1 MDKKKTIHIFDTT
14 LRDGSQAEK
23 INFTVED
30 KLLLAQRFD
39 EFGVDYIEGGWPGSN
54 PKDIEFFKRA
64 KKIRWKHAKITA
76 FGSTRYH
83 KFKPKDDPNLKALVE
98 AETPACVIF
107 GKTWDLHVT
116 EALKI
121 SLEKN
126 LEMISDSVAYL
137 KSQGREV
144 IYDAEH
150 FFDGYKANPSYALET
165 LKAAEAGGADHLCLC
180 DTNGGTLP
188 HEISEIIANIRD
200 KISTPFGIHA
210 HNDSGCAV
218 ANSLNAVMSG
228 ASMVQGTMNGFGER
242 CGNANLCAIMPSLL
256 FKTSH
261 SFFAGKSISKLTEL
275 SRFVFEVANLPHD
288 ERLPYTGESAFAHK
302 GGIHVSAV
310 QKNSRT
316 YEHITPES
324 VGNRRRVL
332 ISELAGKSNIV
343 YKLQELGISEKSL
356 GDETVKQIVSHIK
369 KLENEGFEFE
379 NANASFELIIRK
391 VTGKYS
397 PVFDMRHFRLIIER
411 TENNA
416 IISEGVVKIAV
427 KDREEYVVATGNG
440 PVNAI
445 DGALRKA
452 LEKQYPQ
459 IRGMQLVDY
468 KVRVLG
474 QKSGTDS
481 LVRVLIESKKGDK
494 TWMTVGVSAN
504 IIEASLQALIDS
516 IEYMLLKKY

>member
-1 MDKKKTIHIFDTT
+1 MEKKRNILIFDTT

-30 KLLLAQRFD
+30 KLLLAQRLD
-39 EFGVDYIEGGWPGSN
+39 DFGIDYVEGGWPGSN
-54 PKDIEFFKRA
+54 PKDIEFFQKA
-64 KKIRWKHAKITA
+64 KKIKWKHTRITA

-83 KFKPKDDPNLKALVE
+83 KFKPKDDPNLQALVE
-98 AETPACVIF
+98 AETPTCVIF
-107 GKTWDLHVT
+107 GKTWDLHVID
-116 EALKI
+116 ALKLP
-121 SLEKN
+121 LEKN
-126 LEMISDSVAYL
+126 LEMITDSIAYL

-150 FFDGYKANPSYALET
+150 FFDGFKANQEYALQT
-165 LKAAEAGGADHLCLC
+165 ITAAIKGGADSICLC
-180 DTNGGTLP
+180 DTNGGCLP
-188 HEISEIIANIRD
+188 HEISDTITVLSPHLSI
-200 KISTPFGIHA
+200 PFGIHA
-210 HNDSGCAV
+210 HNDSGCAI
-218 ANSLNAVMSG
+218 ANSMMAIRYG
-228 ASMVQGTMNGFGER
+228 AFMVQGTINGFGER
-242 CGNANLCAIMPSLL
+242 CGNANLCGIMPSIK
-256 FKTSH
+256 FKTNDT
-261 SFFAGKSISKLTEL
+261 FFAAKNMGKLTEL
-275 SRFVFEVANLPHD
+275 SHFVFEVANLPHD

-310 QKNSRT
+310 QKNSST
-316 YEHITPES
+316 YEHIAPED

-332 ISELAGKSNIV
+332 VSELAGKSNIV
-343 YKLQELGISEKSL
+343 YKLQELGISDKSM
-356 GDETVKQIVSHIK
+356 GDDAVKQIVTHIK

-391 VTGKYS
+391 VTGKYA
-397 PVFDMRHFRLIIER
+397 PVFDMRHFRLIIEK
-411 TENNA
+411 TEHNN
-416 IISEGVVKIAV
+416 IVSEGVIKISVKG
-427 KDREEYVVATGNG
+427 KEEYVVATGNG

-459 IRGMQLVDY
+459 IQEMQLVDY

-504 IIEASLQALIDS
+504 IIEASLQALVDS